1 MKTIKGKTRICQS
14 QIADFNIE
22 QIGNSPFYK
31 RYDEFIRI
39 FNKYLEDEQADELF
53 AQPLENESEE
63 TIDWFVPTNIAEA
76 GISSLESLKGTDLY
90 DFYAGIRQQVI
101 KRLAEVEQ
109 KMTPVELGFYHCA
122 VRFAE
127 SEYIDQTTY
136 CYADKVTFAL
146 WGMKMRKGR
155 DPRIIITDDVREHRI
170 HNVEYKI
177 EGSGE
182 IVGRTRITRKH
193 GHILQGNVDI
203 PVIKPSHHYRFT
215 RWLPDAP
222 QGKAVMTDVCYTA
235 LCERSDDYEIRFM
248 VDEHGKING
257 DGIVWKKPGTALLQ
271 TDIPKVYPE
280 QGFVLKGW
288 MPQIPFNEPLT
299 DDMVFYAQ
307 FEAADEE
314 TIPFIPEPKCTVEF
328 LQGDSG
334 LLNGQT
340 VFTVNKGTCL
350 NPAMIPLV
358 TPIKGYE
365 FIGWNRNPAAP
376 VDEDITLIALYKK
389 IPWYRR
395 FWMWLNG
402 HLKWLKWLV
411 LVLAVIL
418 LIALM
423 MLLLRSC
430 RRRSITGPVDWPAKK
445 LGTADNGTGFR
456 LDSMET
462 LLPDTVDLLIEE
474 TPVDTTSL
482 IVTEHDDDPVI
493 VTEPATTTEP
503 VVTVPA
509 HPVDP
514 DIVVVETQEEKPHT
528 VITVPERIYYEP
540 GTGRR
545 RVIRPGDPDYDEIR
559 RLIREYESR
568 TRELKRLLPEYN

>member
-1 MKTIKGKTRICQS
+1 MKTIKGKARICQS

-22 QIGNSPFYK
+22 QIGSSPFYK

-39 FNKYLEDEQADELF
+39 FNKYLEGENAEELF

-63 TIDWFVPTNIAEA
+63 TIDWFVPTDIADA
-76 GISSLESLKGTDLY
+76 GISSLESLKGTDLFDY
-90 DFYAGIRQQVI
+90 YSGIRQNVI
-101 KRLAEVEQ
+101 QRIAEVEH
-109 KMTPVELGFYHCA
+109 KMTPVELGFYQCA

-136 CYADKVTFAL
+136 CHADKVTFAL
-146 WGMKMRKGR
+146 WGMRMRKGR
-155 DPRIIITDDVREHRI
+155 DPRTIITDDVREHRI

-182 IVGRTRITRKH
+182 IMGKSRITRKH

-203 PVIKPSHHYRFT
+203 PMIKPCSHYRFT

-248 VDEHGKING
+248 VEEHGKING
-257 DGIVWKKPGTALLQ
+257 DGIVRKKPGSALLQ
-271 TDIPKVYPE
+271 TDVPKVFPE
-280 QGFVLKGW
+280 PGFVLKGW
-288 MPQIPFNEPLT
+288 MPQLPFNEPLS

-307 FEAADEE
+307 FEEVEEE

-328 LQGDSG
+328 LQGDYG

-350 NPAMIPLV
+350 NAAMIPKV
-358 TPIKGYE
+358 MPKKGYE

-402 HLKWLKWLV
+402 HLSWLKWLI
-411 LVLAVIL
+411 LILAILL

-423 MLLLRSC
+423 ILLMRSC
-430 RRRSITGPVDWPAKK
+430 RRHSIGGAVDWPEET
-445 LGTADNGTGFR
+445 LGTEGNGTNLYIDRTGKV
-456 LDSMET
+456 LADTAALVNEEATADS
-462 LLPDTVDLLIEE
+462 LPV
-474 TPVDTTSL
+474 
-482 IVTEHDDDPVI
+482 IVLEHDDPVV
-493 VTEPATTTEP
+493 VTEPISPTEP
-503 VVTVPA
+503 VAPVPA
-509 HPVDP
+509 HPVGP
-514 DIVVVETQEEKPHT
+514 DIVVVETPAENHHQ
-528 VITVPERIYYEP
+528 VISVPERIYYEP

-545 RVIRPGDPDYDEIR
+545 RVIRPGNPDYDEIR

-568 TRELKRLLPEYN
+568 TRELKKLLPEYN